1 MALPTADPG
10 ITQARLHLQRGTVAR
25 LLEWQSRAVASGLP
39 KPTYSELVDAV
50 VAAPALDPDGVVRL
64 LRERG

>member
-1 MALPTADPG
+1 MALPIAESSV
-10 ITQARLHLQRGTVAR
+10 TQARLQLQRGTVAR
-25 LLEWQSRAVASGLP
+25 LLEWQARAVASGLP

-64 LRERG
+64 LRERE